1 MIHNTAI
8 ISTKANISPNVEIGP
23 YCIIEAGVS
32 IDEGCELIS
41 HVHLSGNTNIGKH
54 NKFFPFDYGVFAQL
68 DRGTFVD
75 YTEMTPGSYK
85 ESKETYILWNYEN
98 SDPEYGKMQAYE
110 LSKYLGQILKM
121 KNVVRT
127 HYQMSRLLEIKFK
140 NISKRNATKIAL
152 GYFQS
157 QLLLENIDRNDTF
170 VMSIGNDISD
180 DKICS
185 LISDKFDDIKNKYTV
200 TIGLRPTTADFYLN
214 DVDEVSNIIRRL
226 ISSNNNEPIIRYSRF
241 MDSLYKKI

>member
-1 MIHNTAI
+1 
-8 ISTKANISPNVEIGP
+8 
-23 YCIIEAGVS
+23 
-32 IDEGCELIS
+32 
-41 HVHLSGNTNIGKH
+41 
-54 NKFFPFDYGVFAQL
+54 
-68 DRGTFVD
+68 
-75 YTEMTPGSYK
+75 
-85 ESKETYILWNYEN
+85 
-98 SDPEYGKMQAYE
+98 MQAFE

-140 NISKRNATKIAL
+140 DISKRNATKIAL

-170 VMSIGNDISD
+170 IMSIGNDISD

-185 LISDKFDDIKNKYTV
+185 LISDKFDAMENKYTV

-214 DVDEVSNIIRRL
+214 DVNEVSDTIGRL
-226 ISSNNNEPIIRYSRF
+226 ISSNNNASIGRYNRF
-241 MDSLYKKI
+241 VDSLYKKI